1 MTLYKLQGASLLSDR
16 PFKHNGLQY
25 PANWLRRSSP
35 EQRAAI
41 GITEESEPQFDHR
54 FYWSKD
60 QPKDLGLLKSQF
72 KAQQKEIAQSIL
84 RPTDW
89 VVIRVVEE
97 PGKPEDKALKT
108 YRAAVRSV
116 SSTREAEIDAV
127 TTVEELVT
135 QLGTLT
141 PWPDQP

>member
-1 MTLYKLQGASLLSDR
+1 MLDENGDPTGRITTGLKTQYKL
-16 PFKHNGLQY
+16 
-25 PANWLRRSSP
+25 
-35 EQRAAI
+35 
-41 GITEESEPQFDHR
+41 
-54 FYWSKD
+54 
-60 QPKDLGLLKSQF
+60 
-72 KAQQKEIAQSIL
+72 QQKEIAQSL
-84 RPTDW
+84 LGPTDW
-89 VVIRVVEE
+89 AVIRGIEE
-97 PGKPEDKALKT
+97 KSKPEGTALKT